1 MDSSKFTLYSKVKM
15 NLVFNID
22 KTFEHEFTSNNLIK
36 SDLLIERI
44 SMKAD
49 KEVLGTCLVLDRVN
63 NMQERKQSPLVI
75 LNEQYT
81 ENAYL
86 NVVVPKSRKWRF
98 YLTDK
103 NGLYIKVKWPITI
116 CIHFIVVNES

>member
-1 MDSSKFTLYSKVKM
+1 M

-36 SDLLIERI
+36 SDMVIDRI
-44 SMKAD
+44 SMKG
-49 KEVLGTCLVLDRVN
+49 ESPGTCLVLDRVN
-63 NMQERKQSPLVI
+63 NMQERRQSPLAM
-75 LNEQYT
+75 LNDRYT

-98 YLTDK
+98 YLMDK
-103 NGLYIKVKWPITI
+103 NGQYIKVKWPITV
-116 CIHFIVVNES
+116 CIHFSVVNESKP

>member
-1 MDSSKFTLYSKVKM
+1 MDSSKFTLYAKVKI
-15 NLVFNID
+15 NLVFNIN
-22 KTFEHEFTSNNLIK
+22 KTFEHELTSNNLIK

-44 SMKAD
+44 SMRAD

-63 NMQERKQSPLVI
+63 NIQERKQSPLVI

-103 NGLYIKVKWPITI
+103 NGLYIKVK
-116 CIHFIVVNES
+116 

>member
-1 MDSSKFTLYSKVKM
+1 MYAKVKM

-49 KEVLGTCLVLDRVN
+49 KEVLGTYLVLDRVN
-63 NMQERKQSPLVI
+63 NMQERKQSPLAI

-81 ENAYL
+81 ENTYL

-116 CIHFIVVNES
+116 CIHFSVVNES